1 MARRNRLKS
10 ISTPSTG
17 AKLCYFV
24 IILCLM
30 VPFLIGVLI
39 FVLGC
44 IPILCVLPVPYMGLK
59 LAQVSLR
66 YLKGMISALR
76 GQRSWTHLEKG
87 VEILNPK
94 N

>member
-1 MARRNRLKS
+1 MERMNRLNNTSRASLGKR
-10 ISTPSTG
+10 
-17 AKLCYFV
+17 LCYFA

-44 IPILCVLPVPYMGLK
+44 IPILCVSPVLYMGLK

-66 YLKGMISALR
+66 FLRDMVSALKGTRYST
-76 GQRSWTHLEKG
+76 QSVNG

-94 N
+94 T